1 MTHHTGS
8 LGRYEVR
15 LLLWLHEQCGRQID
29 VPVPTGEF
37 GLQQNKPALGVAA
50 LIEVLQERGLVRIQ
64 EDGERPPPD
73 AELTMAGLAQA
84 DQLVAQ
90 LGDPVA
96 IKQYT
101 ENALIAW
108 AYEENR
114 SGRHPRLKEFFIA
127 EQAWFHGRV
136 LSQGDVEG
144 SARYLRRVGL
154 LTLAGEAIEARAG
167 LTERGRHCATEGG
180 SDVSAYVA
188 REPAPGHITFGGP
201 ITGNVNV
208 LYGNIETVNQETG
221 LNLDPEQ
228 IAHLIRADR
237 DLRSDEDPA
246 GPSPQTRTLAARIR
260 DQLSAAPNSRAAQ
273 ALLQTIGPTLTRLL
287 GG

>member
-1 MTHHTGS
+1 MTHRTSS

-15 LLLWLHEQCGRQID
+15 LLLWLHEQCGRQIH

-37 GLQQNKPALGVAA
+37 GVQQNKPALGVAA
-50 LIEVLQERGLVRIQ
+50 LIEALQERGLVRIQ

-73 AELTMAGLAQA
+73 AELTTAGLAQA
-84 DQLVAQ
+84 DQLVAE
-90 LGDPVA
+90 LGNPDA
-96 IKQYT
+96 IKRYT

-127 EQAWFHGRV
+127 EHASFHGRV
-136 LSQGDVEG
+136 LGQGVVEG
-144 SARYLRRVGL
+144 SARYLQRVGL
-154 LTLAGEAIEARAG
+154 LTLVGEAIEARAG

-180 SDVSAYVA
+180 SDVSTYVA
-188 REPAPGHITFGGP
+188 REPAPGTITFGP
-201 ITGNVNV
+201 VTGNVNV
-208 LYGNIETVNQETG
+208 LYGTIETFNQQTG

-228 IAHLIRADR
+228 IDQLMRVDR
-237 DLRSDEDPA
+237 DLRSDEEPA
-246 GPSPQTRTLAARIR
+246 RPSPQTRTLATRIR
-260 DQLSAAPNSRAAQ
+260 DQLASAPNSAAAQ